1 MSGGISM
8 FISMFKVEVELPK
21 HIKSEVIRGHSKE
34 HVQKTIDYMGLESK
48 KELGTCSGLSMA
60 A

>member
-1 MSGGISM
+1 MSAGISM

-21 HIKSEVIRGHSKE
+21 HINSEVIWGHSNE

-48 KELGTCSGLSMA
+48 KELGTCAGLSMA